1 MKTTTLCI
9 LIIGLLSC
17 HPSKKDTKTVNSIS
31 KDSLVQLDS
40 FYYDAK
46 IDEQAK
52 NNDFQTCNF
61 AKLLND
67 PKTPKLAKDIINNT
81 AKYSEVPLDYFDQL
95 NSKDT
100 LTKLFY
106 FKVLSNSY
114 KIADGAF
121 AEGLGGKGY
130 EYVEKHTKDFA
141 SFFDN
146 KQCFT
151 EQDLSTW
158 VDIVMLEFSLLGDN
172 GSDKSMVD
180 KYLLKLNTN
189 CKNCTRNQNETL
201 NKFAV
206 KLRKSWSERQMEIK
220 QNTSTK

>member
-1 MKTTTLCI
+1 MKATRLCI

-17 HPSKKDTKTVNSIS
+17 SPSKKDTKTVNSIA
-31 KDSLVQLDS
+31 KDSLVHIDTLCIDE
-40 FYYDAK
+40 K
-46 IDEQAK
+46 INEQAK
-52 NNDFQTCNF
+52 NNEFQTCSF
-61 AKLLND
+61 EKLLKD

-81 AKYSEVPLDYFDQL
+81 AKYSEVPLDYFNQL

-100 LTKLFY
+100 LTKQFY
-106 FKVLSNSY
+106 FKVLTNSQ

-121 AEGLGGKGY
+121 AEGLGYKGY

-172 GSDKSMVD
+172 DSDKSMVD
-180 KYLLKLNTN
+180 KYLLKLNAN
-189 CKNCTRNQNETL
+189 CKNCTRNQKETII
-201 NKFAV
+201 KFAV
-206 KLRKSWSERQMEIK
+206 KLRKSWGER
-220 QNTSTK
+220 

>member
-17 HPSKKDTKTVNSIS
+17 SPSKKDTKTVNSIT
-31 KDSLVQLDS
+31 KDSLVHIDS
-40 FYYDAK
+40 LY
-46 IDEQAK
+46 IDESINAQSGY
-52 NNDFQTCNF
+52 NEFQTCNF
-61 AKLLND
+61 AILLND

-121 AEGLGGKGY
+121 AEGLGYKGH
-130 EYVEKHTKDFA
+130 EYVEKHTIDFA
-141 SFFDN
+141 SFFDH
-146 KQCFT
+146 KQCIT

-172 GSDKSMVD
+172 GSNKSIVD
-180 KYLLKLNTN
+180 KYLLKLKSN
-189 CKNCTRNQNETL
+189 CQNCSGSQKETI
-201 NKFAV
+201 NKFSV
-206 KLRKSWSERQMEIK
+206 KLRNSWNDFLNANK
-220 QNTSTK
+220 QL

>member
-17 HPSKKDTKTVNSIS
+17 SPSKKDTKTVNSIP
-31 KDSLVQLDS
+31 KDSLVHIDTLS
-40 FYYDAK
+40 
-46 IDEQAK
+46 IDEKTNEQSEY
-52 NNDFQTCNF
+52 NELQPCNF

-106 FKVLSNSY
+106 FKVLTYSY

-121 AEGLGGKGY
+121 AEGLGYKGY

-141 SFFDN
+141 SFFDH
-146 KQCFT
+146 KQCLT

-172 GSDKSMVD
+172 GSDKLMVD
-180 KYLLKLNTN
+180 KYILKLNTN
-189 CKNCTRNQNETL
+189 CKNCTRNQKKTL

-206 KLRKSWSERQMEIK
+206 KLRKSWGDRLRWQ
-220 QNTSTK
+220 

>member
-1 MKTTTLCI
+1 MKATTLCI

-17 HPSKKDTKTVNSIS
+17 SPSKIDTKTVNSIA
-31 KDSLVQLDS
+31 KDSLVHIDTL
-40 FYYDAK
+40 Y
-46 IDEQAK
+46 IDEKINAQSGY
-52 NNDFQTCNF
+52 NEFQTCNF
-61 AKLLND
+61 ALLLND
-67 PKTPKLAKDIINNT
+67 PNTPKLAKDIINNT

-95 NSKDT
+95 NNIDT

-121 AEGLGGKGY
+121 AEGLGYKGY
-130 EYVEKHTKDFA
+130 EYIEKHTKDFA
-141 SFFDN
+141 SFFDH
-146 KQCFT
+146 KQCLT

-172 GSDKSMVD
+172 GSDKLIVD
-180 KYLLKLNTN
+180 KFLLKLKSN
-189 CKNCTRNQNETL
+189 CQNCSGSQKETI

-206 KLRKSWSERQMEIK
+206 KLRNSWNDFLNAKK
-220 QNTSTK
+220 QS